1 PLLHQQSGHG
11 REAVRQSRSESLE
24 YRKLLPLGSRYDLSR
39 GRVADPRK
47 GAEGELCLAQSLHLV
62 APEAASRG
70 PEHRHETSLL
80 WLERKLHAGSPYRG
94 NGLVSAGPVHR
105 CRQRHDPALELRD
118 QVLLVAATVGQE
130 HNLVGRSGAV

>member
-94 NGLVSAGPVHR
+94 NGLVSAGPARAVGKGCVVAVGIFNR
-105 CRQRHDPALELRD
+105 CQLIR
-118 QVLLVAATVGQE
+118 
-130 HNLVGRSGAV
+130 AVIGICCVIV

>member
-94 NGLVSAGPVHR
+94 NGLVSAGPDYLAH
-105 CRQRHDPALELRD
+105 LLLD
-118 QVLLVAATVGQE
+118 QSKSVPEVGGNMTQIGQ
-130 HNLVGRSGAV
+130 L